1 MEVLEEGF
9 GACLVERDTY
19 EWHDRLHHG
28 ALLNQGHIARDN
40 RRRAVR
46 IQATITKL
54 EELEAATG
62 ELLCL
67 YLIAVDSNPT
77 AAHTNLVQRAYGRYA
92 IQLSLILEDFA
103 PHLPSIVAL
112 QFLLNILHLL
122 RLTDLN
128 NPIHLRR
135 IPHQLLRARIQ
146 HPRLLIRGRRQ
157 IIQHN
162 VRHAH
167 PPTRQRHRVR

>member
-28 ALLNQGHIARDN
+28 ALLNQGHIASDS

-77 AAHTNLVQRAYGRYA
+77 AAHANLVQRA
-92 IQLSLILEDFA
+92 
-103 PHLPSIVAL
+103 
-112 QFLLNILHLL
+112 
-122 RLTDLN
+122 
-128 NPIHLRR
+128 
-135 IPHQLLRARIQ
+135 
-146 HPRLLIRGRRQ
+146 
-157 IIQHN
+157 
-162 VRHAH
+162 
-167 PPTRQRHRVR
+167 